1 MRNDLGVDH
10 RAAETG
16 RERIGVPPQ
25 DADALRL
32 KVNGA
37 LKPDRK
43 IDLGQFMT
51 PSVIADFMAS
61 MFDDSHA
68 LASLM
73 DAGAGIGSL
82 TIAAVRRLGSVES
95 VDAWEIDPLM
105 LEHLEAN
112 LKKLD
117 VKHRVL
123 AADFIESAV
132 LRIALAREKR
142 YTHAILNP
150 PYKKLSSNSAH
161 RALLRKVG
169 VETVNLY
176 TAFVALSVLLM
187 QDQGQVVAIIPRSFC
202 NGPYYKP
209 FRELLLNTCSL
220 ERIHVFEA
228 RNKAFKDDD
237 VLQENVIIKLVKG
250 KKQGDVVVST
260 SHDQQMT
267 DYSERRLPFT
277 EIVKPAD
284 LESFIHVPTE
294 ERDATIGA
302 SLFQNSLKE
311 IGVEVSTGPVVD
323 FRLKEHWLADPAPGS
338 IPLLYPHH
346 FSTGEMQYPKR
357 HKKPNALHNSEEVQK
372 WLMPND
378 CYVLVKRFSSKEER
392 RRVVAYVVNPEDIK
406 CDQVGFENHWNV
418 FHRQRRGIEPVLAAG
433 LACFLNSTVLD
444 KHFRVFSGH
453 TQVNATDLKNM
464 KYPSTKVL
472 NALGR
477 KYRRGMTQL
486 EIDETVKQ
494 ADAQR
499 N

>member
-1 MRNDLGVDH
+1 M
-10 RAAETG
+10 
-16 RERIGVPPQ
+16 
-25 DADALRL
+25 DAIRL
-32 KVNGA
+32 KVNGD

-61 MFDDSHA
+61 LFDTSHSP
-68 LASLM
+68 ASVM

-123 AADFIESAV
+123 ATDFIESAV
-132 LRIALAREKR
+132 LRIALARDRR
-142 YTHAILNP
+142 YTHAALNP
-150 PYKKLSSNSAH
+150 PYKKLSSKSAH

-169 VETVNLY
+169 IETVNLY
-176 TAFVALSVLLM
+176 TAFVALSIMLM

-202 NGPYYKP
+202 NGPYYRP

-237 VLQENVIIKLVKG
+237 VLQENVIVKLVKG
-250 KKQGDVVVST
+250 KKQGDIVVSA
-260 SHDQQMT
+260 SRDQQMT

-284 LESFIHVPTE
+284 FELFIHVPTE
-294 ERDATIGA
+294 EQDSTIGA
-302 SLFQNSLKE
+302 GLFRHSLKE

-323 FRLKEHWLADPAPGS
+323 FRLKNHWLADPAPGS

-346 FSTGEMQYPKR
+346 FSSGEMRYPKR
-357 HKKPNALHNSEEVQK
+357 HKKPNALHDSEEVRK

-406 CDQVGFENHWNV
+406 CDQIGFENHWNV
-418 FHRQRRGIEPVLAAG
+418 FHRQRRGIDPVLAAG

-453 TQVNATDLKNM
+453 TQVNAADLKNM
-464 KYPSTKVL
+464 KYPSARVL
-472 NALGR
+472 RALGQ
-477 KYRRGMTQL
+477 KYHRGMTQV
-486 EIDETVKQ
+486 EIDETVRQ